1 MILANTQHK
10 DNRTDRS
17 LAAKLQ
23 SVENA
28 SMEDLQ
34 FSWTELFGREPAAC
48 MREGLMRSA
57 IAYRLQAQVYGD
69 VRLGQALV
77 RESAD
82 SDDPPAG
89 DASAGVRLIR
99 TWQGELHEV
108 QGVGDRFFYRG
119 QSYKSLSAIAR
130 QITGT
135 RWNGLTFFGVRDRAD
150 LSRAVRSV

>member
-1 MILANTQHK
+1 MLANTQHQ

-23 SVENA
+23 SVETANL
-28 SMEDLQ
+28 EDLRLA
-34 FSWTELFGREPAAC
+34 WTERFGRREPAAC

-77 RESAD
+77 REGPD
-82 SDDPPAG
+82 GDDPVA
-89 DASAGVRLIR
+89 AETSAGVRLIR

-108 QGVGDRFFYRG
+108 QGVGDRFLYRG

>member
-1 MILANTQHK
+1 MLANTQHN
-10 DNRTDRS
+10 DARTDRS
-17 LAAKLQ
+17 LAEKLQ
-23 SVENA
+23 NLEA
-28 SMEDLQ
+28 AALEDLRLA
-34 FSWTELFGREPAAC
+34 WTKLFGREPAAC

-77 RESAD
+77 REGAD
-82 SDDPPAG
+82 GDDPTAG
-89 DASAGVRLIR
+89 EASTGVRLIR

-108 QGVGDRFFYRG
+108 QGVGERFLYRG

-150 LSRAVRSV
+150 LSRAVRGV

>member
-1 MILANTQHK
+1 MLANTQHK
-10 DNRTDRS
+10 DARTDRS
-17 LAAKLQ
+17 LAEKLQ
-23 SVENA
+23 NLETA
-28 SMEDLQ
+28 TLEDLRLT
-34 FSWTELFGREPAAC
+34 WTKLFGREPAAC

-77 RESAD
+77 REGAD
-82 SDDPPAG
+82 GDDST
-89 DASAGVRLIR
+89 ASETSTGVRLIR

-108 QGVGDRFFYRG
+108 QGVGERFVYRG

-150 LSRAVRSV
+150 LSRAVRGV